1 MPAPITDDGTG
12 NADTSATSDASTF
25 NGVQLGDEIRTHTH
39 DDGYARQESHNRR
52 RVGDDRGGGSVP

>member
-25 NGVQLGDEIRTHTH
+25 NGAQLGDSVQVYYHQEA
-39 DDGYARQESHNRR
+39 GARRC
-52 RVGDDRGGGSVP
+52 